1 MSPYVLVVVDD
12 PIGVMGDE
20 DDGRLGGEARS
31 DGMEVP
37 EEEEGRKY
45 VKTYISN
52 DGMEVPE
59 EYGGGTRNGE

>member
-37 EEEEGRKY
+37 EEEGGRKY
-45 VKTYISN
+45 V
-52 DGMEVPE
+52 
-59 EYGGGTRNGE
+59 